1 MFVRKK
7 TNRSGTISVVVVS
20 KAHGK
25 FTEVKKFGVAK
36 SEEKA
41 DELFRKAQLWLRTHD
56 GQQELD
62 FDDRKGKEVEETE
75 RFLGNIDSVLINGTQ
90 LLLNQVYDSIGFNQI
105 PDEILRHLVIARVS
119 QPKSKLATVEYLKSY
134 YDEDVDL
141 NHIYRYMDK
150 LYNTQMELAQ
160 QISVEH
166 TRKLF
171 GGKIGLMFYDVTT
184 LYFETADTDVL
195 REPGFSKDGKTAE
208 SQVVLGLLVSEGGYP
223 LSYSLFNGSQY
234 EGFTMIPMI
243 DDFKQRFNL
252 GEDFVVVADSGL
264 MNKNN
269 VTLLQEAG
277 YKYILGARIK
287 SENANVKQWILS
299 LEKVDKACYNY
310 ERENGERLIVSY
322 SEKRAKK
329 DAYNRDRG
337 IARLRKAYK
346 SGRITKN
353 QVNKRGYN
361 KFLEISKDIEVII
374 SEEKIAEDCKWDGL
388 KGYITNT
395 DLDAERV
402 IAEYHG
408 LWVVER
414 AFRVSKGTLEMRPM
428 FHFTERR
435 IEAHVCI
442 CFIAYKVYKELE
454 RLIVINKIR
463 MSVDKVL
470 DTAKTITTIRVRMP
484 ENGTYFTKPQKSPEP
499 LPFGTLVCLYSIGF
513 IILSIKSISSLS
525 NPYFSYSCASISPM
539 LLLQSMSLFEVKL
552 TEWKRK
558 MAKNLFRIW
567 KKCIFAN
574 K

>member
-1 MFVRKK
+1 
-7 TNRSGTISVVVVS
+7 
-20 KAHGK
+20 
-25 FTEVKKFGVAK
+25 
-36 SEEKA
+36 
-41 DELFRKAQLWLRTHD
+41 
-56 GQQELD
+56 
-62 FDDRKGKEVEETE
+62 
-75 RFLGNIDSVLINGTQ
+75 
-90 LLLNQVYDSIGFNQI
+90 
-105 PDEILRHLVIARVS
+105 
-119 QPKSKLATVEYLKSY
+119 
-134 YDEDVDL
+134 
-141 NHIYRYMDK
+141 MDK
-150 LYNTQMELAQ
+150 LYNTQMGLAQ

-184 LYFETADTDVL
+184 LYFETAQTDVL

-208 SQVVLGLLVSEGGYP
+208 SQVVLGLLVSEGGCP

-252 GEDFVVVADSGL
+252 DKDFVVVADSGL

-269 VTLLQEAG
+269 VALLRQAG
-277 YKYILGARIK
+277 YKYIIGARIK
-287 SENANVKQWILS
+287 NESTDVKQWILS
-299 LEKVDKACYNY
+299 LEKADKACYSY

-322 SEKRAKK
+322 SDKRAKK

-353 QVNKRGYN
+353 QVNRRGYN
-361 KFLEISKDIEVII
+361 KFLEISRDIEVVI
-374 SEEKIAEDCKWDGL
+374 SEEKIAEDCRWDGL

-395 DLDAERV
+395 GLDAERV
-402 IAEYHG
+402 ISEYHG

-454 RLIVINKIR
+454 RLIAVNKIG

-470 DTAKTITTIRVRMP
+470 EAAKTITTIRVKMP
-484 ENGTYFTKPQKSPEP
+484 ENGTFFTK
-499 LPFGTLVCLYSIGF
+499 TLF
-513 IILSIKSISSLS
+513 
-525 NPYFSYSCASISPM
+525 
-539 LLLQSMSLFEVKL
+539 L
-552 TEWKRK
+552 TEKHLAIK
-558 MAKNLFRIW
+558 PLFDLSGTEY
-567 KKCIFAN
+567 
-574 K
+574 